1 MKFVAYSALAVAL
14 LIAPSQATHLGR
26 RHHHHH
32 GHEFVSTLPDV
43 RADTVSDTDIAAHEA
58 ARAEA
63 AKVKKNPQAALLA
76 SIKADL
82 EAVNNDMS
90 FGVSYSQTKR
100 NDTARDLCS
109 KVATSILDYSN
120 KLIGKVESGPNETLT
135 EQNAHNIAAIIFYDV
150 QLQDAMAGL
159 GMTENSELVL
169 AVNRLKSLQK
179 LYLFEQ
185 RGGENYLG

>member
-1 MKFVAYSALAVAL
+1 MKFVTYSALAIAL
-14 LIAPSQATHLGR
+14 LLAPSQGTLLAR

-32 GHEFVSTLPDV
+32 GHELVSTLPDV
-43 RADTVSDTDIAAHEA
+43 RPDTVADSDIAAHEA

-82 EAVNNDMS
+82 EAVNTDMS

-100 NDTARDLCS
+100 NDTARDLCTNVGS
-109 KVATSILDYSN
+109 SILDYAT
-120 KLIGKVESGPNETLT
+120 KLIAKVEGGPNETLT
-135 EQNAHNIAAIIFYDV
+135 EQNAHNIAAVIFYDV

-159 GMTENSELVL
+159 GMSENSDLVL
-169 AVNRLKSLQK
+169 AINRLKSLQK

-185 RGGENYLG
+185 QGGENYLG

>member
-1 MKFVAYSALAVAL
+1 MKFAAYSALAIAL
-14 LIAPSQATHLGR
+14 LLAPSQGTFLSK

-32 GHEFVSTLPDV
+32 GHDFVSTLPDV
-43 RADTVSDTDIAAHEA
+43 RPDTISDADIAAHEA

-82 EAVNNDMS
+82 EAVNTDMS

-100 NDTARDLCS
+100 NDTGRDLCT
-109 KVATSILDYSN
+109 KVGASILDYAT
-120 KLIGKVESGPNETLT
+120 KLIAKVEGGPNETLT

-159 GMTENSELVL
+159 GMAENSDLVL
-169 AVNRLKSLQK
+169 AINRLKSLQK

-185 RGGENYLG
+185 QGGENYLG

>member
-1 MKFVAYSALAVAL
+1 MKFVTYSALAIAL
-14 LIAPSQATHLGR
+14 LLAPSQGTLLTR

-32 GHEFVSTLPDV
+32 GHELVSTLPDV
-43 RADTVSDTDIAAHEA
+43 RPDTVADSDIAAHEA

-82 EAVNNDMS
+82 EAVNTNMS

-100 NDTARDLCS
+100 NDSARDLCT
-109 KVATSILDYSN
+109 KVGTSILDYAN
-120 KLIGKVESGPNETLT
+120 KLIGKVEAGPNETLT

-159 GMTENSELVL
+159 GMAENSELVL
-169 AVNRLKSLQK
+169 AINRLKSLQK

-185 RGGENYLG
+185 KGGENYLG